1 MAILFGVL
9 AIITAFFLPFLFGW
23 VGFVIPMVFAALAIV
38 FNILKNKKNAE
49 QELPK
54 TKAGLVCGIVGAVLA
69 ILMILG
75 LQAATGKIKS
85 EMEKYGVSHFPILEK
100 TVDKLGSG
108 GLVGMIITAKD
119 EAAKGIDELKK
130 EFENLQEYMKGNTP
144 ADETPASEASSE
156 AAGGENATAAEGG
169 AEEGGVE
176 EGGAE
181 EGGAEEG
188 GEEPQGDL
196 EGGDA
201 QE

>member
-9 AIITAFFLPFLFGW
+9 AIITGLLLPFLLGW
-23 VGFVIPMVFAALAIV
+23 IGFAIPMVFAALAIL

-69 ILMILG
+69 VLMIAG
-75 LQAATGKIKS
+75 LQGATGLIKNK
-85 EMEKYGVSHFPILEK
+85 MEQYGVSHFPILEK
-100 TVDKLGSG
+100 TIDKLGSG
-108 GLVGMIITAKD
+108 GVVGMVITAKD
-119 EAAKGIDELKK
+119 EAKKGIDELKK
-130 EFENLQEYMKGNTP
+130 EFDNLQSYMNGSTP

-156 AAGGENATAAEGG
+156 AAGGEEGGAAEGG
-169 AEEGGVE
+169 EEGGVE
-176 EGGAE
+176 EGGA

-188 GEEPQGDL
+188 GEEPQGDV